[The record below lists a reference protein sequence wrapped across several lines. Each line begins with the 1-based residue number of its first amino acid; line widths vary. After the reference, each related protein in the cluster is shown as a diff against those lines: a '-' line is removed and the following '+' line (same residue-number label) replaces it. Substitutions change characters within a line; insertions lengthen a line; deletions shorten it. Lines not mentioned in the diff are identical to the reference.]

1 MLRFLR
7 AREIILVFTVMVLP
21 PCMAQTCT
29 DSSSLAATD
38 RITFENGDTLTGRV
52 LAISLDSVTFC
63 NSALGQVSVSP
74 KAILRIES
82 SSDRGT
88 VMAMDSSRQPPTAFL
103 DALVPWS
110 EQGLG
115 LDFEDQQL
123 QTSRAVPS
131 LRDILGSG
139 KEQAAMSAT
148 PNPPAKV
155 SDRDLRWFFNI
166 NAPASIAFGTTSQ
179 ETYGGQMDVE
189 LYEGKLD
196 HSKLWAGGSYN
207 RSWQVGS
214 TSIFTNTFDAY
225 FQQSRSL
232 GANRGGFYGRSE
244 WFFNTALGIA
254 LQQSFGAGYYS
265 RVKEAGPFEIKW
277 LADLRY
283 SSERLYDT
291 ARNLKNLNLVG
302 SRFEGQLTYRKKDA
316 IDPRKT
322 KYSLISRSWIN
333 PMWNNQDALQAFT
346 TFQISVPFG
355 RSFCF
360 NFNPIEDDYM
370 RNAPMG
376 KKRNYLTS
384 YVTLQVK
391 RTYDSKQGCY

>member
-7 AREIILVFTVMVLP
+7 AANIILPFTAMVLP

-29 DSSSLAATD
+29 NSSGLAGPD
-38 RITFENGDTLTGRV
+38 RITFENGDILTGRV
-52 LAISLDSVTFC
+52 LARSPDSVTFC
-63 NSALGQVSVSP
+63 NSALGQVSISP
-74 KAILRIES
+74 KAIMRIES
-82 SSDRGT
+82 SSDTGT
-88 VMAMDSSRQPPTAFL
+88 VMAMDSSRQRPTAFL

-110 EQGLG
+110 EEGLG
-115 LDFEDQQL
+115 LDLEDRQL
-123 QTSRAVPS
+123 QTSREVRS
-131 LRDILGSG
+131 LREILGSG
-139 KEQAAMSAT
+139 KEQAAMTAK
-148 PNPPAKV
+148 PNPPAKA
-155 SDRDLRWFFNI
+155 SDRNLRWFVNI
-166 NAPASIAFGTTSQ
+166 NAPASLAFGTTSQ

-196 HSKLWAGGSYN
+196 HSKMWAGGSYN

-214 TSIFTNTFDAY
+214 TSIFTNTFDGY

-265 RVKEAGPFEIKW
+265 HTKEAGPFEFNW

-283 SSERLYDT
+283 SSERLYNT
-291 ARNLKNLNLVG
+291 TRNLNLVG
-302 SRFEGQLTYRKKDA
+302 SRFEGQLIYRKTDA
-316 IDPRKT
+316 ADPTKT

-333 PMWNNQDALQAFT
+333 PMWNNQDALQSFT

-360 NFNPIEDDYM
+360 NFNPIEDDYV

-376 KKRNYLTS
+376 KKRSYLTS
-384 YVTLQVK
+384 YVTLQVM